1 MKGYIVIIL
10 SQLVTILLWYLAK
23 GSNPAMSFA
32 NGATQIVAL
41 AGIMSLI
48 WTFILATRA
57 RILEKM
63 FGGLDVVYKIHHI
76 LGGLALILLINHVL
90 LLIVDSMPANTLSLY
105 LLPGSNLS
113 YLYGMISLYS
123 MLFLV
128 ILTLYIKLPYRFWK
142 WSHEWMGIVIIFGG
156 LHSMFVSSD
165 TTSYRPL
172 QYWILVWTILA
183 TVSFL
188 YKRFLYY
195 FVGKRIY
202 TIARIG
208 REKELLVISLESEN
222 PINFEPGQYG
232 FFALPDK
239 KRDDHAFSILAS
251 DQNKL
256 IVGIKVVGNF
266 TEKLATLKSGGKLIV
281 KGPFGTF
288 GQKMKQAEHAV
299 WIAGGIGITPFLSM
313 AKAVRNDQKVEM
325 YFCARV
331 LPPSVI
337 TEPFANLSMRNPNF
351 VWLPCET
358 SKGGRLTGQKIYD
371 DTGCDRNAYYML
383 CGPSVMMEAIAS
395 QLAQIGIRRS
405 HIIYE
410 DFAFK

>member
-1 MKGYIVIIL
+1 
-10 SQLVTILLWYLAK
+10 
-23 GSNPAMSFA
+23 MSFA

-41 AGIMSLI
+41 TGIMSLI

-172 QYWILVWTILA
+172 QYWILFWTIVA

-222 PINFEPGQYG
+222 PIAFEPGQYG
-232 FFALPDK
+232 FLHCLTK
-239 KRDDHAFSILAS
+239 NVMTTH
-251 DQNKL
+251 
-256 IVGIKVVGNF
+256 
-266 TEKLATLKSGGKLIV
+266 
-281 KGPFGTF
+281 
-288 GQKMKQAEHAV
+288 
-299 WIAGGIGITPFLSM
+299 FL
-313 AKAVRNDQKVEM
+313 
-325 YFCARV
+325 Y
-331 LPPSVI
+331 
-337 TEPFANLSMRNPNF
+337 
-351 VWLPCET
+351 WLVT
-358 SKGGRLTGQKIYD
+358 KI
-371 DTGCDRNAYYML
+371 N
-383 CGPSVMMEAIAS
+383 
-395 QLAQIGIRRS
+395 
-405 HIIYE
+405 
-410 DFAFK
+410 

>member
-1 MKGYIVIIL
+1 M
-10 SQLVTILLWYLAK
+10 
-23 GSNPAMSFA
+23 
-32 NGATQIVAL
+32 
-41 AGIMSLI
+41 
-48 WTFILATRA
+48 
-57 RILEKM
+57 
-63 FGGLDVVYKIHHI
+63 
-76 LGGLALILLINHVL
+76 
-90 LLIVDSMPANTLSLY
+90 
-105 LLPGSNLS
+105 
-113 YLYGMISLYS
+113 
-123 MLFLV
+123 
-128 ILTLYIKLPYRFWK
+128 
-142 WSHEWMGIVIIFGG
+142 
-156 LHSMFVSSD
+156 
-165 TTSYRPL
+165 
-172 QYWILVWTILA
+172 
-183 TVSFL
+183 
-188 YKRFLYY
+188 
-195 FVGKRIY
+195 
-202 TIARIG
+202 
-208 REKELLVISLESEN
+208 
-222 PINFEPGQYG
+222 
-232 FFALPDK
+232 
-239 KRDDHAFSILAS
+239 
-251 DQNKL
+251 
-256 IVGIKVVGNF
+256 GIKVVGNF